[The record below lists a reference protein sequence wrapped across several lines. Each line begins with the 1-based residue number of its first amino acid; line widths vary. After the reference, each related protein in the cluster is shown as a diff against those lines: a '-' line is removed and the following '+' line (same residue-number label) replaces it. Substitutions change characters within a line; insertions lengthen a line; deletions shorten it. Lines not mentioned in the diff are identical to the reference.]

1 MQFHTYF
8 YLISLLKTHKARY
21 KLVTNKASDQ
31 SDRRSKL
38 RGNNPA
44 QGMKAIVLLIKGGEK
59 GKRNIMAVIPGNKR
73 LNVRTILAFVG
84 AQKDRFAAPDE
95 STQLTGC
102 VMGAIPPLAFRHEL
116 PIVIDESFKNWG

>member
-8 YLISLLKTHKARY
+8 YLISLLKTNTARY

-31 SDRRSKL
+31 SDRLSKL

-59 GKRNIMAVIPGNKR
+59 GKRNIMTVIPGNKR
-73 LNVRTILAFVG
+73 LNVGTILAFVG
-84 AQKDRFAAPDE
+84 AQKDRLAAPD
-95 STQLTGC
+95 
-102 VMGAIPPLAFRHEL
+102 
-116 PIVIDESFKNWG
+116 